1 MADQKVIE
9 PLTDEELQS
18 VAGDPA
24 MVAKLTSSERRRLDS
39 LTPAPS
45 RQRTW
50 TDTAVDT
57 LPMLGG
63 AAGGII
69 GGIGGTVAGMG
80 VGGVPGAI
88 GGATVGGAG
97 GEALRQL
104 VNHARGAEAPSTPGQ
119 AATDISIQGGVQG
132 ALEGVGQGAVA
143 AATPL
148 ASAVYRGYLKP
159 SLSKVNLP
167 KAAEIVQ
174 TAISEAIPM
183 TKGGLA
189 QTQKLIGELN
199 GKVNDLLSHASGR
212 TVNLSDI
219 ANSVRTW
226 AKQTYDRAGRDPRDY
241 EAAMK
246 VADRID
252 THPSVMEPP
261 FSPQPATADPLAANQ
276 IKRDLQGAARDKF
289 GVPGGTAE
297 TAGEKFASS
306 AMRKGIEQQAP
317 GVGPLNMRESKLIDL
332 ARSLQRGLGRDANT
346 QSLYGSRTIVA
357 AGLGG
362 GEYARSRNPYS
373 AAAMALAGEIGLHP
387 AVATNAAIL
396 ATKIAAKVP
405 GTAVADVARA
415 AVQATSEILNQ
426 PAETGR

>member
-1 MADQKVIE
+1 MPVFTI
-9 PLTDEELQS
+9 TDSKTGKSMDVRGE
-18 VAGDPA
+18 
-24 MVAKLTSSERRRLDS
+24 T
-39 LTPAPS
+39 APTQQEAEALFS
-45 RQRTW
+45 QQAPTRARTW

-63 AAGGII
+63 AAGGIV

-97 GEALRQL
+97 GEAARQL
-104 VNHARGAEAPSTPGQ
+104 INFARGVDAPATPGG
-119 AATDISIQGGVQG
+119 AAADIGMQGGIQG
-132 ALEGVGQGAVA
+132 ALEGAGQGAIA

-167 KAAEIVQ
+167 KAAAIVQ

-199 GKVNDLLSHASGR
+199 GKVNNLLSQASGK

-219 ANSVRTW
+219 ADGVRVW
-226 AKQTYDRAGRDPRDY
+226 AKRTYDRAGRDPADY
-241 EAAMK
+241 QSALK

-252 THPSVMEPP
+252 SHPSQINP
-261 FSPQPATADPLAANQ
+261 FDPQSPATSGLPAANQ
-276 IKRDLQGAARDKF
+276 LKQDLQGAARDKF

-317 GVGPLNMRESKLIDL
+317 DVAPLNMRESKLIDL

-346 QSLYGSRTIVA
+346 QSLYGSRTLVS

-405 GTAVADVARA
+405 GTAIADVARA
-415 AVQATSEILNQ
+415 AVQATSEMLNQ